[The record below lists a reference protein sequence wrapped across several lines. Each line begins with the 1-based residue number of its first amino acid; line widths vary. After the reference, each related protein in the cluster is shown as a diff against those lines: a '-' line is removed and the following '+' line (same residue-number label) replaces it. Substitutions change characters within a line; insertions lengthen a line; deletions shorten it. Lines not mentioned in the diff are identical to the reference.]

1 MVLKLLYRT
10 MVVGTAGVF
19 LWANIVYHSTAE
31 PCSTEEKHH
40 VESLLR
46 KLEKG
51 MHGSVPRK
59 MQSLFPE
66 GAAFAYALY
75 GLARCEQTRFSS
87 SEELHARE
95 EAWWSLRQLEGADA
109 RERFN
114 SSLEPE
120 GGAFI
125 AGWTA
130 YLQAKCIEVDPSAGI
145 EEHESF
151 RQRCDRIAVVLQS
164 DAVPYLQSYHGQAW
178 PADVVVCVAALALHD
193 RIAEPRYAEHRSRWV
208 EGVRKRL
215 DDRGMI
221 PHAWLSALD
230 EVHQTARGSS
240 MSLMCVFLRDIDKD
254 LAREQYALFTQHFL
268 DSRFGMAVALEH
280 PKGVHKP
287 GDIDSGPLILGAGP
301 AATIVA
307 AAACRANGDANQ
319 AQLLA
324 RTVDAWGF
332 IKGSEERE
340 YLLGAMPIAD
350 LFIAWGRATQCN
362 SIAGKVNAAPKSTFP
377 LWSLLFCALLA
388 GPWMW
393 SVLKGRTNR
402 AQ

>member
-1 MVLKLLYRT
+1 
-10 MVVGTAGVF
+10 
-19 LWANIVYHSTAE
+19 
-31 PCSTEEKHH
+31 
-40 VESLLR
+40 
-46 KLEKG
+46 
-51 MHGSVPRK
+51 MHRSIPGE

-87 SEELHARE
+87 HDDDEHARK
-95 EAWWSLRQLEGADA
+95 EAWWSLHQLEGADA
-109 RERFN
+109 RARFD
-114 SSLEPE
+114 SRLQPE

-130 YLQAKCIEVDPSAGI
+130 YLQAKCMQVDPSAGMDMR
-145 EEHESF
+145 ERF
-151 RQRCDRIAVVLQS
+151 RQRCDRIAGVLQS
-164 DAVPYLQSYHGQAW
+164 DSVPYLQSYPGQAW

-221 PHAWLSALD
+221 PHAWLSAMD

-254 LAREQYALFTQHFL
+254 LAREQFALFTQHFL
-268 DSRFGMAVALEH
+268 DSRFGMAVVLEH
-280 PKGVHKP
+280 PKGVHKS
-287 GDIDSGPLILGAGP
+287 GDIDSGPLILGAGT

-332 IKGSEERE
+332 ITGSEEKE
-340 YLLGAMPIAD
+340 YLLGALPIAD
-350 LFIAWGRATQCN
+350 LFIAWGRATQCA
-362 SIAGKVNAAPKSTFP
+362 SFDCEVNATFTSSFP
-377 LWSLLFCALLA
+377 LWSLMFCTLIA
-388 GPWMW
+388 GPWIW
-393 SVLKGRTNR
+393 SVIRRRPRR

>member
-1 MVLKLLYRT
+1 
-10 MVVGTAGVF
+10 
-19 LWANIVYHSTAE
+19 
-31 PCSTEEKHH
+31 
-40 VESLLR
+40 
-46 KLEKG
+46 
-51 MHGSVPRK
+51 
-59 MQSLFPE
+59 
-66 GAAFAYALY
+66 
-75 GLARCEQTRFSS
+75 
-87 SEELHARE
+87 
-95 EAWWSLRQLEGADA
+95 
-109 RERFN
+109 
-114 SSLEPE
+114 
-120 GGAFI
+120 
-125 AGWTA
+125 
-130 YLQAKCIEVDPSAGI
+130 
-145 EEHESF
+145 
-151 RQRCDRIAVVLQS
+151 
-164 DAVPYLQSYHGQAW
+164 
-178 PADVVVCVAALALHD
+178 
-193 RIAEPRYAEHRSRWV
+193 
-208 EGVRKRL
+208 
-215 DDRGMI
+215 
-221 PHAWLSALD
+221 
-230 EVHQTARGSS
+230 